1 MDEMRATDA
10 ARGTRGRARTAAVTW
25 ALVLGYAGIIYHL
38 SAQSHPLA
46 FLPPE
51 LFVFDKALH
60 GTEYA
65 ALGALLVFALLRSG
79 IHPALALA
87 AAAVLASAYGVSDEW
102 HQSFV
107 PGRDPDWHDWA
118 ADTVG
123 ALAGAALVVGVLR
136 PWRTRASIPR
146 G

>member
-1 MDEMRATDA
+1 MRPTEATRAT
-10 ARGTRGRARTAAVTW
+10 GGRARIAITWVLVIGYAAV
-25 ALVLGYAGIIYHL
+25 IYDL
-38 SAQSHPLA
+38 SSQSHPLA

-51 LFVFDKALH
+51 LFLFDKALH

-65 ALGALLVFALLRSG
+65 ALGALLAFALLRSRVR
-79 IHPALALA
+79 PAMALA
-87 AAAVLASAYGVSDEW
+87 AAVLLSSAYGVSDEW

-123 ALAGAALVVGVLR
+123 ALAGAALVVAVLR
-136 PWRTRASIPR
+136 ARGARASIPR

>member
-1 MDEMRATDA
+1 MRATDA
-10 ARGTRGRARTAAVTW
+10 AKATGGRARIAALTW
-25 ALVLGYAGIIYHL
+25 ALVIGYAGIIYHL
-38 SAQSHPLA
+38 SSQSHPLA

-65 ALGALLVFALLRSG
+65 ALGALLAFALLRSG
-79 IHPALALA
+79 VRPVLALA
-87 AAAVLASAYGVSDEW
+87 AAAALASAYGVSDEW

-123 ALAGAALVVGVLR
+123 ALAGAALVVGALR
-136 PWRTRASIPR
+136 ARGARASIPR